1 MITGR
6 RFVGSQSGR
15 RYRTSLYAS
24 VALNLVLLSP
34 AHAAL
39 RAQAAQV
46 DPNAQSEVISPSL
59 THGASSTLAP
69 DILSLPTGAVNSP
82 PPKSAPTLPAPST
95 LPLTPPAVQD
105 VPPPVM
111 ATHAP
116 APPEIAPLRD
126 PPSAA
131 LAETPRLDPVAS
143 PPQTELAHVAAPPP
157 AELEMSSAPAQEV
170 TPAGGDPPALVFDI
184 GGPAEP
190 ILRGASGGSGDPP
203 TMVFSDQN
211 APRKMDLA
219 AKRPAP
225 ADQGGD
231 PAPKSLRL
239 ARKGSDAILP
249 VLGSADLSSVIDV
262 VFPATGPNAERADG
276 GRTADRRLAI
286 IPLTPP
292 SPDEPDDSRETID
305 TLTLGDYVA
314 RSVRHSEDLAADGQA
329 LTAAK
334 YQAINRLTQLG
345 PHFEFHADQGH
356 EHSYS
361 SVGTTP
367 VGFPNHL
374 RTDALATMSQPL
386 FDPVVLASLDRDR
399 EDVRAAEMKRRMTE
413 VNVAYEAVSAY
424 FDLLDA
430 RLQLELA
437 SGHLKRMTDLVGY
450 MTRRTDLGGA
460 SDADLE
466 RVKVVALTAE
476 RSEIDA
482 KGALDAALSTLHR
495 LTGITAVQLAAPS
508 SVQPSLPDDSDTAF
522 ARLVKTNPDVRW
534 AYIQIKI
541 AHDDSLASFAQTLPK
556 VTFDLGRFVGV
567 NASGAKGSTVDDRAL
582 ISAVWS
588 FGAGSELAQARSQ
601 AAHQNE
607 MKHRYYS
614 ILRTANDH
622 LHTAYLTLKSLDGQR
637 LVAWK
642 ELRANNKVTAAF
654 DEQLFAANRSLLD
667 VLDTYQKYYQSKANL
682 VHLTITQIKTAY
694 QVRQLIGD
702 LNQDS
707 LGDDA
712 ILSASEVAQASAS
725 DAPVR
730 SAH

>member
-1 MITGR
+1 M
-6 RFVGSQSGR
+6 
-15 RYRTSLYAS
+15 
-24 VALNLVLLSP
+24 ALNLVLLSP
-34 AHAAL
+34 SHAAL
-39 RAQAAQV
+39 RAQAAPG
-46 DPNAQSEVISPSL
+46 DPIAQSEVVSPGL
-59 THGASSTLAP
+59 THGAASTLAP
-69 DILSLPTGAVNSP
+69 DMLSLPTGAVNSP
-82 PPKSAPTLPAPST
+82 PTKSAPTLPPPT

-105 VPPPVM
+105 APQPVIE
-111 ATHAP
+111 TQTP
-116 APPEIAPLRD
+116 APLAIAPLRD
-126 PPSAA
+126 ASSAT
-131 LAETPRLDPVAS
+131 LAETPRFDPVTP

-190 ILRGASGGSGDPP
+190 ILRGGGSSGGSGDPP

-219 AKRPAP
+219 AKRPGQADP
-225 ADQGGD
+225 RQADPGQADQGVD
-231 PAPKSLRL
+231 QASKTLRL
-239 ARKGSDAILP
+239 ARKVTTATLP

-345 PHFEFHADQGH
+345 PHFEFHVDQGH

-361 SVGTTP
+361 SVGSTP

-437 SGHLKRMTDLVGY
+437 SAHLKRMTDLVGY

-534 AYIQIKI
+534 AYIQIKV
-541 AHDDSLASFAQTLPK
+541 AHDDSLASLAQTLPK

-588 FGAGSELAQARSQ
+588 FGSGSELAQARSQ

-614 ILRTANDH
+614 ILRTANDR

-642 ELRANNKVTAAF
+642 ELRANDKVTAAF

-702 LNQDS
+702 LNQDN

-725 DAPVR
+725 DGPVR